1 MKHDT
6 PNNSVFNNL
15 ITTEYIQ
22 WLIVITNEINIIL
35 HLLSSKRIVISLH
48 LYLTREKL
56 SPLILSTPY
65 FLVYVGY
72 ELQSLLK
79 ANVLLLTFVHL
90 EEDYKTSNLTH
101 LLTINSGVLKS
112 MLIYPHILFY
122 YLPHQESNQLIL
134 SVYIPIHIH

>member
-1 MKHDT
+1 MLLDWARK
-6 PNNSVFNNL
+6 
-15 ITTEYIQ
+15 
-22 WLIVITNEINIIL
+22 WITNEINIIL

-65 FLVYVGY
+65 FLVHVGY